1 MSDDWTRPAFFRSP
15 AELRGW
21 LAKHHATATQKWVG
35 FRKRGTGERSITWP
49 ESVDEALCVGW
60 IDGVRKRLDDR
71 SYVIRFSPR
80 KPGSI
85 WSAVN
90 IKRVEVLR
98 AEKRMK
104 AAGEKAFGARIEAR
118 SVIYAY
124 EQKGHALDPASE
136 SSLRKNKAA
145 WKFYSAQAAWYRR
158 KASWWVAS
166 AKKEETRAR
175 RLAKLVAESAAG
187 RQV

>member
-1 MSDDWTRPAFFRSP
+1 MAPRRPCDGH
-15 AELRGW
+15 AE
-21 LAKHHATATQKWVG
+21 VG
-35 FRKRGTGERSITWP
+35 GVSQEGHGERSITWP

-90 IKRVEVLR
+90 IKRVDVLR

-104 AAGEKAFGARIEAR
+104 AAGEKAFAARVETR

-124 EQKGHALDPASE
+124 EQKDHVLDPACEASM
-136 SSLRKNKAA
+136 RKNKAA
-145 WKFYSAQAAWYRR
+145 WMFYSAQAAWYRR

-175 RLAKLVAESAAG
+175 RLAKLIAESAAG
-187 RQV
+187 RQI